1 MKRYLLSTFTIA
13 AAALLVTSCND
24 EMDNGLKTG
33 DDGTVTFT
41 AQLPSEMGTR
51 AFADGLTAKHLQYA
65 VYEAGQSTPLKVF
78 GDETT
83 VVGEAEMVDLKKSVT
98 LKLTSGKSYDVIFWA
113 DATTD
118 SPYTFNPASQE
129 VSVDYSKVNNNSDN
143 CDAFF
148 KKETITVSGNQS
160 VDVKLTRPF
169 AQVNIGTDDFDAA
182 KASGLEVTQ
191 TEVVAKAFATLNLAT
206 GEVSDEAD
214 RTFTMKA
221 IPTASDGEFPVA
233 GGYKY
238 LSMDYLLVG
247 ADKATVDVAFNYG
260 GPQSRTFTNVPV
272 QRNYRTN
279 IYGSLLTNTT
289 DFNVVIEPA
298 FSGEFAHEVVSVSTF
313 AALKAAATAGGD
325 VKLESAIDFT
335 QVVTVDNNKTLTVD
349 LNKQNVANAADL
361 WDNPS
366 VPNSWSLFSVRGTD
380 SKLTLSGD
388 GDVIAK
394 ANDCYA
400 IDVQGGGHLVIEG
413 GHYNGNI
420 HAVYVLE
427 GVAEIKGGT
436 FEVQQKYPDAEKA
449 DEFVLNCLDENRK
462 NGTAKIIVTG
472 GTFIG
477 FNPGDCKAEGNGTN
491 FVAPGYASIPNGTAA
506 DGRTIWKVVP
516 TVEATTEAELEGSFK
531 RGSVTAISS
540 NISTA
545 TITTCHSKSNLVF
558 KNGSVLKLEPTET
571 GSLYTLSVRKN
582 SNLTIS
588 GNGSIIAPV
597 LINPNPTTSQAAAI
611 EVGVQANSGTV
622 NIYDNVTLEG
632 NSGAAGSYAL
642 RLVNGTANIY
652 GGHFKT
658 AGGLNG
664 DSECIYLQSIKP
676 YREAYRQCNLN
687 IYGGVFETTGDAK
700 YLINCKDE
708 PYKDG
713 KCAIKIMGGIFVG
726 FNPADNTAE
735 GAHTNFVASGY
746 KSVETTYNGK
756 QAWKVVKE

>member
-13 AAALLVTSCND
+13 ATALLVTSCND

-33 DDGTVTFT
+33 NEGTVTFT

-83 VVGEAEMVDLKKSVT
+83 VVGEAEMVNLKKSVT

-206 GEVSDEAD
+206 GEVADEAD

-298 FSGEFAHEVVSVSTF
+298 FIGTLGIATDEELADAASHHNRHVQLADNVQLALPTNIAEGVVITGGTNSVLKVKNGYQIPNDNVTF
-313 AALKAAATAGGD
+313 KDVTLARDDSAGASDGCYLKINSD
-325 VKLESAIDFT
+325 NVVLDNVKLGIINF
-335 QVVTVDNNKTLTVD
+335 NNEHSFVGGGIYLNGGKTLTVRNTNFTIQAAYGVFAMD
-349 LNKQNVANAADL
+349 PGTTIILENCNFGPKFQYCTNQPGNGKLIARNTTFRGWMSGWSDGYFENCTFDYGNLWYPYARCYGSSVFKDCEFSRYTTATDNRWLPTAPNRKDANGNDIYDYDYAVSCMKQHSIIEFINCRYSDGSAFNKNVFL
-361 WDNPS
+361 K
-366 VPNSWSLFSVRGTD
+366 GTTD
-380 SKLTLSGD
+380 SSGD
-388 GDVIAK
+388 PDKVI
-394 ANDCYA
+394 
-400 IDVQGGGHLVIEG
+400 I
-413 GHYNGNI
+413 
-420 HAVYVLE
+420 
-427 GVAEIKGGT
+427 
-436 FEVQQKYPDAEKA
+436 
-449 DEFVLNCLDENRK
+449 
-462 NGTAKIIVTG
+462 NGTT
-472 GTFIG
+472 
-477 FNPGDCKAEGNGTN
+477 
-491 FVAPGYASIPNGTAA
+491 
-506 DGRTIWKVVP
+506 
-516 TVEATTEAELEGSFK
+516 
-531 RGSVTAISS
+531 
-540 NISTA
+540 
-545 TITTCHSKSNLVF
+545 
-558 KNGSVLKLEPTET
+558 
-571 GSLYTLSVRKN
+571 YTD
-582 SNLTIS
+582 
-588 GNGSIIAPV
+588 
-597 LINPNPTTSQAAAI
+597 IN
-611 EVGVQANSGTV
+611 E
-622 NIYDNVTLEG
+622 
-632 NSGAAGSYAL
+632 
-642 RLVNGTANIY
+642 
-652 GGHFKT
+652 F
-658 AGGLNG
+658 
-664 DSECIYLQSIKP
+664 
-676 YREAYRQCNLN
+676 
-687 IYGGVFETTGDAK
+687 
-700 YLINCKDE
+700 
-708 PYKDG
+708 
-713 KCAIKIMGGIFVG
+713 
-726 FNPADNTAE
+726 
-735 GAHTNFVASGY
+735 
-746 KSVETTYNGK
+746 TY
-756 QAWKVVKE
+756 W

>member
-33 DDGTVTFT
+33 DEGTVTFT
-41 AQLPSEMGTR
+41 AQLPSKMGTR

-65 VYEAGQSTPLKVF
+65 VYEAGQSTPLPVF

-83 VVGEAEMVDLKKSVT
+83 VVGEAEMVNLKKSVT

-206 GEVSDEAD
+206 GKVADEAD

-260 GPQSRTFTNVPV
+260 GPQNRTFTNVPV

-298 FSGEFAHEVVSVSTF
+298 FATTNYNLGALYTASQIGGAVTLSDNVDFDRTIAVQPGKTMSVNLNGKT
-313 AALKAAATAGGD
+313 
-325 VKLESAIDFT
+325 VKNT
-335 QVVTVDNNKTLTVD
+335 T
-349 LNKQNVANAADL
+349 DL
-361 WDNPS
+361 WENPS

-420 HAVYVLE
+420 HAVYVTE

-449 DEFVLNCLDENRK
+449 DEFVLNCLDENYK

-491 FVAPGYASIPNGTAA
+491 FVAPGYASIANGTAA

-516 TVEATTEAELEGSFK
+516 AVEATTEAELEGSFK

-540 NISTA
+540 NINTA

-597 LINPNPTTSQAAAI
+597 LISPNPTTSQAAAI
-611 EVGVQANSGTV
+611 EVGVQAYSGIV

-664 DSECIYLQSIKP
+664 DSECIYLESIKP
-676 YREAYRQCNLN
+676 YRGTYRQCNLN

-735 GAHTNFVASGY
+735 GAHTNFVAPGY

>member
-83 VVGEAEMVDLKKSVT
+83 VMGEAEMNNLKQTVS
-98 LKLTSGKSYDVIFWA
+98 LKLTTGKTYDVIFWA

-206 GEVSDEAD
+206 GKVADEAD

-260 GPQSRTFTNVPV
+260 GPQNRTFTNVPV

-298 FSGEFAHEVVSVSTF
+298 FSGEFAHEVVSISTF

-335 QVVTVDNNKTLTVD
+335 QAVTVDNNKTLTVD
-349 LNKQNVANAADL
+349 LNKQDVANATDL
-361 WDNPS
+361 WDKTPDQ
-366 VPNSWSLFSVRGTD
+366 WSLFSVRRGST
-380 SKLTLSGD
+380 LTLKGD
-388 GDVIAK
+388 GEVIAK

-400 IDVQGGGHLVIEG
+400 VDVQDGGHLVIEG

-420 HAVYVLE
+420 HAVYVQK
-427 GVAEIKGGT
+427 GTAEIKGGT
-436 FEVQQKYPDAEKA
+436 FEVQQKYSAEDPDEY
-449 DEFVLNCLDENRK
+449 VLNCYDANYI
-462 NGTAKIIVTG
+462 NGTAKIIVSG

-477 FNPGDCKAEGNGTN
+477 FNPGNCKAEDKNGTN
-491 FVAPGYASIPNGTAA
+491 FLAPGYASVADGTTA
-506 DGRTIWKVVP
+506 DGRVIYKVIQAP
-516 TVEATTEAELEGSFK
+516 TTRSEIINLLSKDGGSICIGSDYEGGAYLSKDGETASF
-531 RGSVTAISS
+531 AISNNAVVTPLQKKS
-540 NISTA
+540 QRSTFNIDGTNLNLFGNGKILGPCNVTDSDEGAIWVQGGSTL
-545 TITTCHSKSNLVF
+545 N
-558 KNGSVLKLEPTET
+558 
-571 GSLYTLSVRKN
+571 
-582 SNLTIS
+582 IS
-588 GNGSIIAPV
+588 GNLSI
-597 LINPNPTTSQAAAI
+597 
-611 EVGVQANSGTV
+611 EGGTGGHLNACV
-622 NIYDNVTLEG
+622 IIF
-632 NSGAAGSYAL
+632 
-642 RLVNGTANIY
+642 NGTTNIQNGY
-652 GGHFKT
+652 FHSSIDK
-658 AGGLNG
+658 NG
-664 DSECIYLQSIKP
+664 DSNPCIILAPIKSP
-676 YREAYRQCNLN
+676 TVTGYSKLN
-687 IYGGVFETTGDAK
+687 IYGGVFEADGDAK
-700 YLINCKDE
+700 FVINCQDEDKDRCTV
-708 PYKDG
+708 KV
-713 KCAIKIMGGIFVG
+713 MGGIFVG
-726 FNPADNTAE
+726 FNPADNTAD
-735 GAHTNFVASGY
+735 GAHTNYVAPGY

>member
-33 DDGTVTFT
+33 DEGTVTFT

-83 VVGEAEMVDLKKSVT
+83 VVGEAEMVNLKKSVT

-118 SPYTFNPASQE
+118 SPYTFNPASRE

-206 GEVSDEAD
+206 GEVADEAD
-214 RTFTMKA
+214 RTFTMRA

-260 GPQSRTFTNVPV
+260 GPQNRTFTNVPV

-335 QVVTVDNNKTLTVD
+335 QAVTVDNNKTLTVD
-349 LNKQNVANAADL
+349 LNKQNVANATDL
-361 WDNPS
+361 WDKTPDQ
-366 VPNSWSLFSVRGTD
+366 WSLFSVRRGST
-380 SKLTLSGD
+380 LTLKGD
-388 GDVIAK
+388 GEVIAK

-400 IDVQGGGHLVIEG
+400 VDVQDGGHLVIEG

-420 HAVYVLE
+420 HAVYVEE

-449 DEFVLNCLDENRK
+449 DEFVLNCYDANRR

-491 FVAPGYASIPNGTAA
+491 FVAPGYASVCESKTA
-506 DGRTIWKVVP
+506 DGREIWKVIPV
-516 TVEATTEAELEGSFK
+516 TRNNIIAALEKQGAK
-531 RGSVTAISS
+531 VCISNDYQGGAYLS
-540 NISTA
+540 KDDITSTLMLNKA
-545 TITTCHSKSNLVF
+545 TITPIPNKMSTINIEGTNLNVTGTGKFIGPSNSYTTTGAFWVQHSNTLNINGNISVESGTNSDFNACVIVF
-558 KNGSVLKLEPTET
+558 N
-571 GSLYTLSVRKN
+571 
-582 SNLTIS
+582 
-588 GNGSIIAPV
+588 
-597 LINPNPTTSQAAAI
+597 
-611 EVGVQANSGTV
+611 GTV
-622 NIYDNVTLEG
+622 NISNGYFHSSVSKD
-632 NSGAAGSYAL
+632 GS
-642 RLVNGTANIY
+642 
-652 GGHFKT
+652 
-658 AGGLNG
+658 
-664 DSECIYLQSIKP
+664 SSPCIYLFGNTGV
-676 YREAYRQCNLN
+676 AYAN
-687 IYGGVFETTGDAK
+687 ITGGVFEADGDAMFI
-700 YLINCKDE
+700 INCDDTNKSRCHV
-708 PYKDG
+708 KV
-713 KCAIKIMGGIFVG
+713 MGGTFVG
-726 FNPADNTAE
+726 FNPADNTAD
-735 GAHTNFVASGY
+735 GAHTNYVAPGY

>member
-98 LKLTSGKSYDVIFWA
+98 LQLTSGKSYDVIFWA

-118 SPYTFNPASQE
+118 SPYTFDPATQK

-206 GEVSDEAD
+206 GKVSDEAD

-247 ADKATVDVAFNYG
+247 ADKATVDVVFNYG

-298 FSGEFAHEVVSVSTF
+298 FATTNYNLGALYTASQIGGAVTLSDNVDFDRTIAVQPGKTMSVNLNGKT
-313 AALKAAATAGGD
+313 
-325 VKLESAIDFT
+325 VKNT
-335 QVVTVDNNKTLTVD
+335 T
-349 LNKQNVANAADL
+349 DL
-361 WDNPS
+361 WENPS

-420 HAVYVLE
+420 HAVYVTE

-491 FVAPGYASIPNGTAA
+491 FVAPGYASIANGTAA
-506 DGRTIWKVVP
+506 DGRTIWKVVSA
-516 TVEATTEAELEGSFK
+516 VETTTETELEGSFK
-531 RGSVTAISS
+531 SGSVTAISS

-571 GSLYTLSVRKN
+571 GSLYTLSVRQN

-597 LINPNPTTSQAAAI
+597 LINPNPTKSQAAAI
-611 EVGVQANSGTV
+611 EVGVQAYSGTV

-676 YREAYRQCNLN
+676 WRGTYRQCNLN

-700 YLINCKDE
+700 YLINCQDE

-746 KSVETTYNGK
+746 RSVETTYNGK

>member
-33 DDGTVTFT
+33 NEGTVTFT

-65 VYEAGQSTPLKVF
+65 VYEAGQSTPLPVF

-83 VVGEAEMVDLKKSVT
+83 VVGEAEMNNLKQTVS
-98 LKLTSGKSYDVIFWA
+98 LKLTTGKTYDVIFWA

-298 FSGEFAHEVVSVSTF
+298 FATTNYNLGALYTASQIGGSVTLSDNVDFDRTI
-313 AALKAAATAGGD
+313 AVQPGKTMSVNLNGKT
-325 VKLESAIDFT
+325 VKNT
-335 QVVTVDNNKTLTVD
+335 T
-349 LNKQNVANAADL
+349 DL
-361 WDNPS
+361 WENPS

-420 HAVYVLE
+420 HAVYVTE

-449 DEFVLNCLDENRK
+449 DEFVLNCLDENYK

-477 FNPGDCKAEGNGTN
+477 FNPGDCKAEDNGTN
-491 FVAPGYASIPNGTAA
+491 FVAPGYASIADGTAA

-516 TVEATTEAELEGSFK
+516 AVEATTEAELEGSFK

-735 GAHTNFVASGY
+735 GAHTNFVAPGY

>member
-33 DDGTVTFT
+33 DEGTVTFT

-83 VVGEAEMVDLKKSVT
+83 VVGEAEMDNLKQTVS
-98 LKLTSGKSYDVIFWA
+98 LKLTTGKTYDVIFWA

-206 GEVSDEAD
+206 GKVSDEAD

-298 FSGEFAHEVVSVSTF
+298 FATTNYNLGALYTASQIGGAVTLSDNVDFDRTIAVQPGKTMSVNLNGKT
-313 AALKAAATAGGD
+313 
-325 VKLESAIDFT
+325 VKNT
-335 QVVTVDNNKTLTVD
+335 T
-349 LNKQNVANAADL
+349 DL
-361 WDNPS
+361 WENPS

-420 HAVYVLE
+420 HAVYVTE

-436 FEVQQKYPDAEKA
+436 FEVQQKYPNADKA
-449 DEFVLNCLDENRK
+449 DEFVLNCLDENYK

-491 FVAPGYASIPNGTAA
+491 FVAPGYASVCESKTA

-516 TVEATTEAELEGSFK
+516 AVEATTEAELEGSFK

-540 NISTA
+540 NINTA

-611 EVGVQANSGTV
+611 EVGVQAYSGTV

-676 YREAYRQCNLN
+676 WRGTYRQCNLN

-735 GAHTNFVASGY
+735 GAHTNFVAPGY
-746 KSVETTYNGK
+746 KSVKTTYNGK

>member
-33 DDGTVTFT
+33 DEGTVTFT

-65 VYEAGQSTPLKVF
+65 VYEAGQSTPLPVF

-83 VVGEAEMVDLKKSVT
+83 VVGEAEMVNLKKSVT

-206 GEVSDEAD
+206 GKVADEAD

-260 GPQSRTFTNVPV
+260 GPQNRTFTNVPV

-298 FSGEFAHEVVSVSTF
+298 FATTNYNLGALYTASQIGGAVTLSDNVDFDRTIAVQPGKTMSVNLNGKT
-313 AALKAAATAGGD
+313 
-325 VKLESAIDFT
+325 VKNT
-335 QVVTVDNNKTLTVD
+335 T
-349 LNKQNVANAADL
+349 DL
-361 WDNPS
+361 WENPS

-420 HAVYVLE
+420 HAVYVTE

-449 DEFVLNCLDENRK
+449 DEFVLNCLDENYK

-491 FVAPGYASIPNGTAA
+491 FVAPGYASIANGTAA

-516 TVEATTEAELEGSFK
+516 AVEATTEAELEGSFK

-597 LINPNPTTSQAAAI
+597 LISPNPTTSQAAAI
-611 EVGVQANSGTV
+611 EVGVQAYSGIV

-664 DSECIYLQSIKP
+664 DSECIYLESIKP
-676 YREAYRQCNLN
+676 YRGTYRQCNLN

-708 PYKDG
+708 PYKY
-713 KCAIKIMGGIFVG
+713 
-726 FNPADNTAE
+726 NPQNEAFRLSR
-735 GAHTNFVASGY
+735 TNRIIS
-746 KSVETTYNGK
+746 
-756 QAWKVVKE
+756 

>member
-33 DDGTVTFT
+33 DEGTVTFT

-83 VVGEAEMVDLKKSVT
+83 VVGEAEMNNLKQTVS
-98 LKLTSGKSYDVIFWA
+98 LKLTTGKTYDVILWA
-113 DATTD
+113 ADNSAKK
-118 SPYTFNPASQE
+118 PYTFDPLTQTVKIKYTN
-129 VSVDYSKVNNNSDN
+129 VYSNNDI

-148 KKETITVSGNQS
+148 KKETITVSGNQN

-182 KASGLEVTQ
+182 TIAGLNLTQ
-191 TEVVAKAFATLNLAT
+191 TQVKATAGDILNLAT
-206 GEVSDEAD
+206 GKMEGTEAT
-214 RTFTMKA
+214 RTFKMKA
-221 IPTASDGEFPVA
+221 IPTADDGAFPVA
-233 GGYKY
+233 GYKY
-238 LSMDYLLVG
+238 LLMAYIPISDT
-247 ADKATVDVAFNYG
+247 KETVDMTFGYNG
-260 GPQSRTFTNVPV
+260 KSTFRSFTNVPL

-279 IYGSLLTNTT
+279 IYGSLLTNSV

-298 FSGEFAHEVVSVSTF
+298 FSGEFAHEVVSASTF
-313 AALKAAATAGGD
+313 AALKAAVANGQ
-325 VKLESAIDFT
+325 S
-335 QVVTVDNNKTLTVD
+335 VDAEKTLVLSGGQSETLNLGD
-349 LNKQNVANAADL
+349 LSISNKNDI
-361 WDNPS
+361 WSDS
-366 VPNSWSLFSVRGTD
+366 DWSLLSVREN
-380 SKLTLSGD
+380 SSLTITSGAY
-388 GDVIAK
+388 IAK

-400 IDVQGGGHLVIEG
+400 VDVQDGGHLVIED
-413 GHYNGNI
+413 GHFNGNI

-449 DEFVLNCLDENRK
+449 DEFVLNCYDANRE

-516 TVEATTEAELEGSFK
+516 AVEATTGAELEGSFK
-531 RGSVTAISS
+531 RGSVTTIGT
-540 NISTA
+540 NISA
-545 TITTCHSKSNLVF
+545 TETIVCKTKSNLVL
-558 KNGSVLKLEPTET
+558 KNGSVLKVEPTRIAQN
-571 GSLYTLSVRKN
+571 YTLGAHGG
-582 SNLTIS
+582 SNLSIS
-588 GNGSIIAPV
+588 DNGSIIAPV
-597 LINPNPTTSQAAAI
+597 LPDPTTYLASAI
-611 EVGVQANSGTV
+611 EVGSASKSGTV
-622 NIYDNVTLEG
+622 NIYGNVTFEG

-642 RLVNGTANIY
+642 RLINGTANIY

-658 AGGLNG
+658 AGGSSGNA
-664 DSECIYLQSIKP
+664 ECIYLQSSQP
-676 YREAYRQCNLN
+676 YRGAAYNQCNLN
-687 IYGGVFETTGDAK
+687 IYGGVFETTVDAK
-700 YLINCKDE
+700 YLINCLDK

-735 GAHTNFVASGY
+735 GAHTNFVAPGY

>member
-1 MKRYLLSTFTIA
+1 
-13 AAALLVTSCND
+13 
-24 EMDNGLKTG
+24 
-33 DDGTVTFT
+33 
-41 AQLPSEMGTR
+41 MGTR

-83 VVGEAEMVDLKKSVT
+83 VVGEAEMNNLKQTVS
-98 LKLTSGKSYDVIFWA
+98 LKLTTGKTYDVIFWA
-113 DATTD
+113 ADNSAKK
-118 SPYTFNPASQE
+118 PYTFDPLTQTVKIKYTN
-129 VSVDYSKVNNNSDN
+129 VYSNNDI

-148 KKETITVSGNQS
+148 KKETITVSGNQN

-182 KASGLEVTQ
+182 TIAGLNLTQ
-191 TEVVAKAFATLNLAT
+191 TQVKATAGDILNLAT
-206 GEVSDEAD
+206 GKMEGTEATH
-214 RTFTMKA
+214 TFKMKA
-221 IPTASDGEFPVA
+221 IPTADDGAFPVA
-233 GGYKY
+233 GYKY
-238 LSMDYLLVG
+238 LLMAYIPISDT
-247 ADKATVDVAFNYG
+247 KETVDMTFGYNG
-260 GPQSRTFTNVPV
+260 KSSFRSFTNVPL

-279 IYGSLLTNTT
+279 IYGSLLTNSV

-298 FSGEFAHEVVSVSTF
+298 FSGEFAHEVVSASTF
-313 AALKAAATAGGD
+313 AALKAAVANGQ
-325 VKLESAIDFT
+325 S
-335 QVVTVDNNKTLTVD
+335 VDAEKTLVLSGGQSETLNLGD
-349 LNKQNVANAADL
+349 LSISNKNNIWSDS
-361 WDNPS
+361 DS
-366 VPNSWSLFSVRGTD
+366 DWSLLSVREN
-380 SKLTLSGD
+380 SSLTITSGAY
-388 GDVIAK
+388 IAK
-394 ANDCYA
+394 ANDCFA
-400 IDVQGGGHLVIEG
+400 VDVQNGGHLVIED
-413 GHYNGNI
+413 GHFNGNV
-420 HAVYVLE
+420 HAVYVYE

-436 FEVQQKYPDAEKA
+436 FEVQQKYSDADKA
-449 DEFVLNCLDENRK
+449 DEFVLNCYDANRK

-516 TVEATTEAELEGSFK
+516 AVEATTGAELEGSFK

-597 LINPNPTTSQAAAI
+597 LISPNPTTSQAAAI
-611 EVGVQANSGTV
+611 EVGVQAYSGIV

-632 NSGAAGSYAL
+632 NSGAVGSYAL

-664 DSECIYLQSIKP
+664 DSECIYLESIKP
-676 YREAYRQCNLN
+676 WGGTYRQCNLN
-687 IYGGVFETTGDAK
+687 IFGGVFETTGDAK

-735 GAHTNFVASGY
+735 GAHTNFVAPGY

>member
-33 DDGTVTFT
+33 DEGTVTFT

-83 VVGEAEMVDLKKSVT
+83 VVGEAEMVNLKKSVT

-169 AQVNIGTDDFDAA
+169 AQVNRGTDDFDAA

-206 GEVSDEAD
+206 GKVADEAD

-298 FSGEFAHEVVSVSTF
+298 FATTNYNLGALYTASQIGGAVTLSDNVDFDRTIAVQPGKTMSVNLNGKT
-313 AALKAAATAGGD
+313 
-325 VKLESAIDFT
+325 VKNT
-335 QVVTVDNNKTLTVD
+335 T
-349 LNKQNVANAADL
+349 DL
-361 WDNPS
+361 WENPS

-420 HAVYVLE
+420 HAVYVTE

-449 DEFVLNCLDENRK
+449 DEFVLNCLDENYK

-491 FVAPGYASIPNGTAA
+491 FVAPGYASIANGTAA

-516 TVEATTEAELEGSFK
+516 AVEATTEAKLEGSFK

-540 NISTA
+540 NINTA

-571 GSLYTLSVRKN
+571 GDLYTLSVRKN

-597 LINPNPTTSQAAAI
+597 LISPNPTTSQAAAI
-611 EVGVQANSGTV
+611 EVGVQAYSGTV
-622 NIYDNVTLEG
+622 NIYDNVTIEG

-642 RLVNGTANIY
+642 KLVNGTANIY

-658 AGGLNG
+658 AGGSNG

-676 YREAYRQCNLN
+676 WGGTYRQCNLN

-735 GAHTNFVASGY
+735 GAHTNFVAPGY

>member
-33 DDGTVTFT
+33 DEGTVTFT

-83 VVGEAEMVDLKKSVT
+83 VVGEAEMVNLKKSVT

-206 GEVSDEAD
+206 GKVSDEAD

-260 GPQSRTFTNVPV
+260 GPQNRTFTNVPV

-298 FSGEFAHEVVSVSTF
+298 FATTNYNLGALYTASQIGGAVTLSDNVDFDRTIAVQPGKTMSVNLNGKT
-313 AALKAAATAGGD
+313 
-325 VKLESAIDFT
+325 VKNT
-335 QVVTVDNNKTLTVD
+335 T
-349 LNKQNVANAADL
+349 DL
-361 WDNPS
+361 WENPS

-388 GDVIAK
+388 GEVIAK

-400 IDVQGGGHLVIEG
+400 VDVQDGGHLVIED
-413 GHYNGNI
+413 GHFNGNI
-420 HAVYVLE
+420 HAVYVEE
-427 GVAEIKGGT
+427 GTAEIKGGT
-436 FEVQQKYPDAEKA
+436 FEVQQKYPDADKA
-449 DEFVLNCLDENRK
+449 DEFVLNCLDENYK

-516 TVEATTEAELEGSFK
+516 AVEATTAEGLKTALTTRGKIVALGQDLEYA
-531 RGSVTAISS
+531 SVISPAR
-540 NISTA
+540 STSLVMKNGA
-545 TITTCHSKSNLVF
+545 VF
-558 KNGSVLKLEPTET
+558 KSTNDDSNNINTLLSISET
-571 GSLYTLSVRKN
+571 GVK
-582 SNLTIS
+582 IS
-588 GNGSIIAPV
+588 GNGTLEAAP
-597 LINPNPTTSQAAAI
+597 NRPNHTSAVI
-611 EVGVQANSGTV
+611 EVRNGGSVDIYGNLTFDAKGGSKAN
-622 NIYDNVTLEG
+622 NAI
-632 NSGAAGSYAL
+632 
-642 RLVNGTANIY
+642 RIFKGTANIHSGY
-652 GGHFKT
+652 FHTVGGSPKE
-658 AGGLNG
+658 NS
-664 DSECIYLQSIKP
+664 SECILIGY
-676 YREAYRQCNLN
+676 YNTDCYLN
-687 IYGGVFETTGDAK
+687 ITGGIFESDGDAT
-700 YLINCKDE
+700 YLINCMDDYEKRCHV
-708 PYKDG
+708 KV
-713 KCAIKIMGGIFVG
+713 MGGTFVG
-726 FNPADNTAE
+726 FNPADNTAD
-735 GAHTNFVASGY
+735 GAHTNYVASGY

>member
-33 DDGTVTFT
+33 DEGTVTFT

-83 VVGEAEMVDLKKSVT
+83 VVGEAEMVNLKKSVT

-206 GEVSDEAD
+206 GKVSDEAD

-298 FSGEFAHEVVSVSTF
+298 FSGEFAHEVVSISTF

-361 WDNPS
+361 WDKA
-366 VPNSWSLFSVRGTD
+366 PNQWSLFSVRRGST
-380 SKLTLSGD
+380 LTLKGD
-388 GDVIAK
+388 GEVIAK

-400 IDVQGGGHLVIEG
+400 VDVQDGGHLVIED

-420 HAVYVLE
+420 HAVYVEE
-427 GVAEIKGGT
+427 GTAEIKGGT
-436 FEVQQKYPDAEKA
+436 FEVQQKFPDADKA

-516 TVEATTEAELEGSFK
+516 AVEATTAEGLETALTTRGKIVALGQDLEYASSISPAKNTSLVMKNGAVFKSTNDDSNNINTLLSISATGVKIFGNGTLEAAPNRPNHPSAVIEVRNG
-531 RGSVTAISS
+531 GSVD
-540 NISTA
+540 
-545 TITTCHSKSNLVF
+545 
-558 KNGSVLKLEPTET
+558 
-571 GSLYTLSVRKN
+571 
-582 SNLTIS
+582 IS
-588 GNGSIIAPV
+588 GNLTFDAKGGSKA
-597 LINPNPTTSQAAAI
+597 NNAI
-611 EVGVQANSGTV
+611 KIT
-622 NIYDNVTLEG
+622 
-632 NSGAAGSYAL
+632 
-642 RLVNGTANIY
+642 NGTANIHSGY
-652 GGHFKT
+652 FHT
-658 AGGLNG
+658 AGGTPKEST
-664 DSECIYLQSIKP
+664 SECIYVAAEYLASAKAI
-676 YREAYRQCNLN
+676 LN
-687 IYGGVFETTGDAK
+687 IYGGVFECDGDAT

-708 PYKDG
+708 YRS
-713 KCAIKIMGGIFVG
+713 KCTIKIMGGIFVG

-735 GAHTNFVASGY
+735 GAHTNFVAPGY

>member
-33 DDGTVTFT
+33 DEGTVTFT

-83 VVGEAEMVDLKKSVT
+83 VVGEAEMVNLKKSVT

-148 KKETITVSGNQS
+148 KKEAITVSGNQS

-206 GEVSDEAD
+206 GKVADEAD

-298 FSGEFAHEVVSVSTF
+298 FATTNYNLGALYTASQIGGAVTLSDNVDFDRTIAVQPGKTMSVNLNGKT
-313 AALKAAATAGGD
+313 
-325 VKLESAIDFT
+325 VKNT
-335 QVVTVDNNKTLTVD
+335 T
-349 LNKQNVANAADL
+349 DL
-361 WDNPS
+361 WENPS

-394 ANDCYA
+394 VNDCYA
-400 IDVQGGGHLVIEG
+400 VDVQGGGHLVIDG

-420 HAVYVLE
+420 HAVYVTE

-449 DEFVLNCLDENRK
+449 DEFVLNCLDENYK

-491 FVAPGYASIPNGTAA
+491 FVAPGYASIANGTTA
-506 DGRTIWKVVP
+506 DGRTIWKVVSA
-516 TVEATTEAELEGSFK
+516 VEATTETELEGSFK
-531 RGSVTAISS
+531 SGSVTAISS

-597 LINPNPTTSQAAAI
+597 LINPNPTKSQAAAI
-611 EVGVQANSGTV
+611 EVGVQAYSGIV

-664 DSECIYLQSIKP
+664 DSECIYLESIKP
-676 YREAYRQCNLN
+676 YRGTYRQCNLN

-735 GAHTNFVASGY
+735 GAHTNFVAPGY

>member
-33 DDGTVTFT
+33 DEGTVTFT

-83 VVGEAEMVDLKKSVT
+83 VVGEAEMVNLKKSVT

-298 FSGEFAHEVVSVSTF
+298 FATTNYNLGALYTASQIGGAVTLSDNVDFDRTIAVQPGKTMSVNLNGKT
-313 AALKAAATAGGD
+313 
-325 VKLESAIDFT
+325 VKNT
-335 QVVTVDNNKTLTVD
+335 T
-349 LNKQNVANAADL
+349 DL
-361 WDNPS
+361 WENPS

-420 HAVYVLE
+420 HAVYVTE

-449 DEFVLNCLDENRK
+449 DEFVLNCLDENYK

-516 TVEATTEAELEGSFK
+516 AVEATTEAELEGSFK

-588 GNGSIIAPV
+588 GNGSIIAPCPYQSQ
-597 LINPNPTTSQAAAI
+597 PNNI
-611 EVGVQANSGTV
+611 SGCS
-622 NIYDNVTLEG
+622 YR
-632 NSGAAGSYAL
+632 SRGSSKFWNRKHL
-642 RLVNGTANIY
+642 RQCHARGQLRSSWQLC
-652 GGHFKT
+652 FKT
-658 AGGLNG
+658 
-664 DSECIYLQSIKP
+664 C
-676 YREAYRQCNLN
+676 
-687 IYGGVFETTGDAK
+687 
-700 YLINCKDE
+700 
-708 PYKDG
+708 
-713 KCAIKIMGGIFVG
+713 
-726 FNPADNTAE
+726 
-735 GAHTNFVASGY
+735 
-746 KSVETTYNGK
+746 
-756 QAWKVVKE
+756 

>member
-33 DDGTVTFT
+33 DEGTVTFT

-83 VVGEAEMVDLKKSVT
+83 VVGEAEMVNLKKSVT

-191 TEVVAKAFATLNLAT
+191 TGVVAKAFATLNLAT
-206 GEVSDEAD
+206 GKVSDEAD

-298 FSGEFAHEVVSVSTF
+298 FSGEFAHEVVSTDEQL
-313 AALKAAATAGGD
+313 AAAATIPNQRIQLTDGVKVTLPTTIADGVEFIGGNNTMIKVPNGYILKANNTTFKD
-325 VKLESAIDFT
+325 VTLARDDSNGKTEEKGILVINADDVVLDNVKFT
-335 QVVTVDNNKTLTVD
+335 IVNQKVGAYGCVYVNRGKTVTVKNTKFSIQISYTVYAYDNETTIILENCNFGPKFQYCTNQPGNGKLIARNTTFRGWMSGWSD
-349 LNKQNVANAADL
+349 GYFENCTFDYGDL
-361 WDNPS
+361 WYPYARCYGSSVFKDCEFGRYTTATDNRWLPTA
-366 VPNSWSLFSVRGTD
+366 PDRKDANGNSIYDYDYAVSCMKQHSIIEFINCRYSDGSAFNKNVFLKGTTD
-380 SKLTLSGD
+380 SSGD
-388 GDVIAK
+388 PDKVI
-394 ANDCYA
+394 
-400 IDVQGGGHLVIEG
+400 I
-413 GHYNGNI
+413 
-420 HAVYVLE
+420 
-427 GVAEIKGGT
+427 
-436 FEVQQKYPDAEKA
+436 
-449 DEFVLNCLDENRK
+449 
-462 NGTAKIIVTG
+462 NGTT
-472 GTFIG
+472 
-477 FNPGDCKAEGNGTN
+477 
-491 FVAPGYASIPNGTAA
+491 
-506 DGRTIWKVVP
+506 
-516 TVEATTEAELEGSFK
+516 
-531 RGSVTAISS
+531 
-540 NISTA
+540 
-545 TITTCHSKSNLVF
+545 
-558 KNGSVLKLEPTET
+558 
-571 GSLYTLSVRKN
+571 YTD
-582 SNLTIS
+582 
-588 GNGSIIAPV
+588 
-597 LINPNPTTSQAAAI
+597 IN
-611 EVGVQANSGTV
+611 E
-622 NIYDNVTLEG
+622 
-632 NSGAAGSYAL
+632 
-642 RLVNGTANIY
+642 
-652 GGHFKT
+652 F
-658 AGGLNG
+658 
-664 DSECIYLQSIKP
+664 
-676 YREAYRQCNLN
+676 
-687 IYGGVFETTGDAK
+687 
-700 YLINCKDE
+700 
-708 PYKDG
+708 
-713 KCAIKIMGGIFVG
+713 
-726 FNPADNTAE
+726 
-735 GAHTNFVASGY
+735 
-746 KSVETTYNGK
+746 TY
-756 QAWKVVKE
+756 W

>member
-33 DDGTVTFT
+33 DEGTVTFT

-98 LKLTSGKSYDVIFWA
+98 LQLTSGKSYDVIFWA

-118 SPYTFNPASQE
+118 SPYTFDPATQK

-206 GEVSDEAD
+206 GEVADED
-214 RTFTMKA
+214 ERTFTMKA

-260 GPQSRTFTNVPV
+260 GPQNRTFTNVPV

-298 FSGEFAHEVVSVSTF
+298 FIGTLGIATDEELADAASHHNRHVQLADNVQLALPTNIAEGVVITGGTNSVLKVKNGYQIPNDNVTF
-313 AALKAAATAGGD
+313 KDVTLARDDSAGASDGCYLKINSD
-325 VKLESAIDFT
+325 NVVLDNVKLGIINF
-335 QVVTVDNNKTLTVD
+335 NNEHSFVGGGIYLNGGKTLTVR
-349 LNKQNVANAADL
+349 NTNFTIQAAYGVFAMDPGTTIILENCNFGPKFQYCTNQPGNGKLIARNTTFRGWMSGWSDGYFENCTFKHGDL
-361 WDNPS
+361 WYPYARCYGSS
-366 VPNSWSLFSVRGTD
+366 VF
-380 SKLTLSGD
+380 K
-388 GDVIAK
+388 
-394 ANDCYA
+394 DC
-400 IDVQGGGHLVIEG
+400 E
-413 GHYNGNI
+413 
-420 HAVYVLE
+420 
-427 GVAEIKGGT
+427 
-436 FEVQQKYPDAEKA
+436 FER
-449 DEFVLNCLDENRK
+449 L
-462 NGTAKIIVTG
+462 
-472 GTFIG
+472 
-477 FNPGDCKAEGNGTN
+477 
-491 FVAPGYASIPNGTAA
+491 
-506 DGRTIWKVVP
+506 
-516 TVEATTEAELEGSFK
+516 
-531 RGSVTAISS
+531 
-540 NISTA
+540 STA
-545 TITTCHSKSNLVF
+545 TDNRWLPTAPNRKDT
-558 KNGSVLKLEPTET
+558 NGNDIYDYDYAVSCMKQH
-571 GSLYTLSVRKN
+571 
-582 SNLTIS
+582 
-588 GNGSIIAPV
+588 SIIEF
-597 LINPNPTTSQAAAI
+597 INCRYSDGSAFNKNVFLKGTTDS
-611 EVGVQANSGTV
+611 SGDPDKV
-622 NIYDNVTLEG
+622 II
-632 NSGAAGSYAL
+632 
-642 RLVNGTANIY
+642 NGTTY
-652 GGHFKT
+652 T
-658 AGGLNG
+658 
-664 DSECIYLQSIKP
+664 D
-676 YREAYRQCNLN
+676 
-687 IYGGVFETTGDAK
+687 
-700 YLINCKDE
+700 INE
-708 PYKDG
+708 
-713 KCAIKIMGGIFVG
+713 F
-726 FNPADNTAE
+726 
-735 GAHTNFVASGY
+735 
-746 KSVETTYNGK
+746 TY
-756 QAWKVVKE
+756 W

>member
-33 DDGTVTFT
+33 DEGTVTFT

-83 VVGEAEMVDLKKSVT
+83 VVGEAEMNNLKQTVS
-98 LKLTSGKSYDVIFWA
+98 LKLTTGKTYDVIFWA
-113 DATTD
+113 ADNSAKK
-118 SPYTFNPASQE
+118 PYTFDPLTQTVKITYTN
-129 VSVDYSKVNNNSDN
+129 VYSNNDI

-148 KKETITVSGNQS
+148 KKETITVSGNQN

-182 KASGLEVTQ
+182 TIAGLNLTQ
-191 TEVVAKAFATLNLAT
+191 TQVKATAGDILNLAT
-206 GEVSDEAD
+206 GKMEGTEAT
-214 RTFTMKA
+214 RTFKMKA
-221 IPTASDGEFPVA
+221 IPTADDGAFPVA
-233 GGYKY
+233 GYKY
-238 LSMDYLLVG
+238 LLMAYIPISDT
-247 ADKATVDVAFNYG
+247 KETVDMTFGYNG
-260 GPQSRTFTNVPV
+260 KSTFRSFTNVPL

-279 IYGSLLTNTT
+279 IYGSLLTNSV

-298 FSGEFAHEVVSVSTF
+298 FSGEFAHEVVSASTF
-313 AALKAAATAGGD
+313 AALKAAVANGQ
-325 VKLESAIDFT
+325 S
-335 QVVTVDNNKTLTVD
+335 VDAEKTLVLSGGQSETLNLGD
-349 LNKQNVANAADL
+349 LSISNKNNIWSDS
-361 WDNPS
+361 DS
-366 VPNSWSLFSVRGTD
+366 DWSLLSVREN
-380 SKLTLSGD
+380 SSLTITSGAY
-388 GDVIAK
+388 IAK

-400 IDVQGGGHLVIEG
+400 VDVQDGGHLVIED
-413 GHYNGNI
+413 GHFNGNI

-449 DEFVLNCLDENRK
+449 DEFVLNCYDANRE
-462 NGTAKIIVTG
+462 NGTAKIIVSG

-491 FVAPGYASIPNGTAA
+491 FVASGYASIPNGTAA

-516 TVEATTEAELEGSFK
+516 AVEATTGAELEGSFK

-597 LINPNPTTSQAAAI
+597 LISPNPTTSQAAAI
-611 EVGVQANSGTV
+611 EVGVQAYSGIV

-632 NSGAAGSYAL
+632 NSGAVGSYAL

-664 DSECIYLQSIKP
+664 DSECIYLESIKP
-676 YREAYRQCNLN
+676 WGGTYRQCNLN
-687 IYGGVFETTGDAK
+687 IFGGVFETTGDAK

-735 GAHTNFVASGY
+735 GAHTNFVAPGY

>member
-33 DDGTVTFT
+33 DEGTVTFT

-51 AFADGLTAKHLQYA
+51 AFANGLTAKHLQYA
-65 VYEAGQSTPLKVF
+65 VYEAGQSTPLPVF

-83 VVGEAEMVDLKKSVT
+83 VVGEAEMVNLKKSVT

-191 TEVVAKAFATLNLAT
+191 TEVEAKAFATLNLAT
-206 GEVSDEAD
+206 GKVADEAD

-260 GPQSRTFTNVPV
+260 GPQNRTFTNVPV

-298 FSGEFAHEVVSVSTF
+298 FSGEFAHEVVSISTF

-335 QVVTVDNNKTLTVD
+335 QAVTVDNNKTLTVD
-349 LNKQNVANAADL
+349 LNKQDVANATDL
-361 WDNPS
+361 WDKTPDQ
-366 VPNSWSLFSVRGTD
+366 WSLFSVRRGST
-380 SKLTLSGD
+380 LTLKGD
-388 GDVIAK
+388 GEVIAK
-394 ANDCYA
+394 ANDCFTV
-400 IDVQGGGHLVIEG
+400 DVQDGGHLVIED
-413 GHYNGNI
+413 GHFNGNV
-420 HAVYVLE
+420 HAVYVYE

-436 FEVQQKYPDAEKA
+436 FEVQQKYSDADKA
-449 DEFVLNCLDENRK
+449 DEFVLNCYDANRK

-516 TVEATTEAELEGSFK
+516 AVEATTAEGLKTALTTRGKIVALGQDLEYA
-531 RGSVTAISS
+531 SVISPAR
-540 NISTA
+540 STSLVMKNGA
-545 TITTCHSKSNLVF
+545 VF
-558 KNGSVLKLEPTET
+558 KSTNDDSNNINTLLSISET
-571 GSLYTLSVRKN
+571 GVK
-582 SNLTIS
+582 IS
-588 GNGSIIAPV
+588 GNGTLEAAP
-597 LINPNPTTSQAAAI
+597 NRPNHTSAVI
-611 EVGVQANSGTV
+611 EVRNGGSVDIYGNLTFDAKGGSKAN
-622 NIYDNVTLEG
+622 NAI
-632 NSGAAGSYAL
+632 
-642 RLVNGTANIY
+642 RIFKGTANIHSGY
-652 GGHFKT
+652 FHTVGGSPKE
-658 AGGLNG
+658 NS
-664 DSECIYLQSIKP
+664 SECILIGY
-676 YREAYRQCNLN
+676 YNTDCYLN
-687 IYGGVFETTGDAK
+687 ITGGIFESDGDAT
-700 YLINCKDE
+700 YLINCMDD
-708 PYKDG
+708 YK
-713 KCAIKIMGGIFVG
+713 KRCHVKVMGGTFVG
-726 FNPADNTAE
+726 FNPADNTAD
-735 GAHTNFVASGY
+735 GAHTNYVAPGY

>member
-33 DDGTVTFT
+33 DEGTVTFT

-83 VVGEAEMVDLKKSVT
+83 VVGEAEMDNLKQTVS
-98 LKLTSGKSYDVIFWA
+98 LKLTTGKTYDVIFWA
-113 DATTD
+113 ADNSAKK
-118 SPYTFNPASQE
+118 PYTFDPLTQTVKITYTN
-129 VSVDYSKVNNNSDN
+129 VYSNNDI

-148 KKETITVSGNQS
+148 KKETITVSGNQN

-182 KASGLEVTQ
+182 TIAGLNLTQ
-191 TEVVAKAFATLNLAT
+191 TQVKATAGDILNLAT
-206 GEVSDEAD
+206 GKMEGTEAT
-214 RTFTMKA
+214 RTFKMKA
-221 IPTASDGEFPVA
+221 IPTADDGAFPVA
-233 GGYKY
+233 GYKY
-238 LSMDYLLVG
+238 LLMAYIPISDT
-247 ADKATVDVAFNYG
+247 KETVDMTFGYNG
-260 GPQSRTFTNVPV
+260 KSTFRSFTNVPL

-279 IYGSLLTNTT
+279 IYGSLLTNSV

-298 FSGEFAHEVVSVSTF
+298 FSGEFAHEVVSASTF
-313 AALKAAATAGGD
+313 AALKAAVANGQ
-325 VKLESAIDFT
+325 S
-335 QVVTVDNNKTLTVD
+335 VDAEKTLVLSGGQSETLNLGD
-349 LNKQNVANAADL
+349 LSISNKNDI
-361 WDNPS
+361 WSDS
-366 VPNSWSLFSVRGTD
+366 DWSLLSVREN
-380 SKLTLSGD
+380 SSLTITSGAY
-388 GDVIAK
+388 IAK

-400 IDVQGGGHLVIEG
+400 VDVQDGGHLVIED

-436 FEVQQKYPDAEKA
+436 FEVQQKYPDADKA
-449 DEFVLNCLDENRK
+449 DEFVLNCYDANRK

-571 GSLYTLSVRKN
+571 GDLYTLSVRKN

-597 LINPNPTTSQAAAI
+597 LISPNPTTSQAAAI
-611 EVGVQANSGTV
+611 EVGVQAYSGTV
-622 NIYDNVTLEG
+622 NIYDNVTIEG

-642 RLVNGTANIY
+642 KLVNGTANIY

-676 YREAYRQCNLN
+676 WRGTYRQCNLN

-735 GAHTNFVASGY
+735 GAHTNFVAPGY

>member
-33 DDGTVTFT
+33 DEGTVTFT

-83 VVGEAEMVDLKKSVT
+83 VVGEAEMVNLKKSVT

-206 GEVSDEAD
+206 GEVADEAD

-260 GPQSRTFTNVPV
+260 GPQNRTFTNVPV

-298 FSGEFAHEVVSVSTF
+298 FATTNYNLGALYTASQIGGAVTLSDNVDFDRTIAVQPGKTMSVNLNGKT
-313 AALKAAATAGGD
+313 
-325 VKLESAIDFT
+325 VKNT
-335 QVVTVDNNKTLTVD
+335 T
-349 LNKQNVANAADL
+349 DL
-361 WDNPS
+361 WENPS

-388 GDVIAK
+388 GEVIAK

-400 IDVQGGGHLVIEG
+400 VDVQDGGHLVIEG
-413 GHYNGNI
+413 GHFNGNI
-420 HAVYVLE
+420 HAVYVEE
-427 GVAEIKGGT
+427 GTAEIKGGT

-449 DEFVLNCLDENRK
+449 DEFVLNCYDANRK

-516 TVEATTEAELEGSFK
+516 AVEATTAEGLETALTTRGKIVALGQDLEYASSISPAKNTSLVMKNGAVFKSTNDDSNNINTLLSISATGVKIFGNGTLEAAPNRPNHPSAVIEVRKG
-531 RGSVTAISS
+531 GSVDIYGNLTFDAKGGSKANNAI
-540 NISTA
+540 
-545 TITTCHSKSNLVF
+545 TIT
-558 KNGSVLKLEPTET
+558 
-571 GSLYTLSVRKN
+571 
-582 SNLTIS
+582 
-588 GNGSIIAPV
+588 
-597 LINPNPTTSQAAAI
+597 
-611 EVGVQANSGTV
+611 
-622 NIYDNVTLEG
+622 
-632 NSGAAGSYAL
+632 
-642 RLVNGTANIY
+642 NGTANIHSGY
-652 GGHFKT
+652 FHT
-658 AGGLNG
+658 AGGTPKEST
-664 DSECIYLQSIKP
+664 SECIYVAAEYLASAKAI
-676 YREAYRQCNLN
+676 LN
-687 IYGGVFETTGDAK
+687 IYGGVFECDGDAT

-708 PYKDG
+708 YRS
-713 KCAIKIMGGIFVG
+713 KCTIKIMGGIFVG

-735 GAHTNFVASGY
+735 GAHTNFVAPGY

>member
-33 DDGTVTFT
+33 DEGTVTFT

-83 VVGEAEMVDLKKSVT
+83 VVGEAEMDNLKQTVS
-98 LKLTSGKSYDVIFWA
+98 LKLTTGKTYDVIFWA

-206 GEVSDEAD
+206 GKVSDEAD

-298 FSGEFAHEVVSVSTF
+298 FATTNYNLGALYTASQIGGAVTLSDNVDFDRTIAVQPGKTMSVNLNGKT
-313 AALKAAATAGGD
+313 
-325 VKLESAIDFT
+325 VKNT
-335 QVVTVDNNKTLTVD
+335 T
-349 LNKQNVANAADL
+349 DL
-361 WDNPS
+361 WENPS

-420 HAVYVLE
+420 HAVYVTE

-436 FEVQQKYPDAEKA
+436 FEVQQKYPNADKA
-449 DEFVLNCLDENRK
+449 DEFVLNCLDENYK

-491 FVAPGYASIPNGTAA
+491 FVAPGYASVCESKTA

-516 TVEATTEAELEGSFK
+516 AVEATTEAELEGSFK

-540 NISTA
+540 NINTA

-611 EVGVQANSGTV
+611 EVGVQAYSGTV

-676 YREAYRQCNLN
+676 WRGTYRQCNLN

-735 GAHTNFVASGY
+735 GAHTNFVAPGY

>member
-13 AAALLVTSCND
+13 AAALLVTSCNN

-33 DDGTVTFT
+33 DEGTVTFT

-65 VYEAGQSTPLKVF
+65 VYEAGQSTPLPVF

-83 VVGEAEMVDLKKSVT
+83 VVGEAEMVNLKKSVT

-118 SPYTFNPASQE
+118 SPYTFNPASQK

-206 GEVSDEAD
+206 GEVADEAD

-260 GPQSRTFTNVPV
+260 GPQNRTFTNVPV

-298 FSGEFAHEVVSVSTF
+298 FSGEFAHEVVSISTF

-335 QVVTVDNNKTLTVD
+335 QAVTVDNNKTLTVD
-349 LNKQNVANAADL
+349 LNKQDVANATDL
-361 WDNPS
+361 WDKTPDQ
-366 VPNSWSLFSVRGTD
+366 WSLFSVRRGST
-380 SKLTLSGD
+380 LTLKGD
-388 GDVIAK
+388 GEVIAK

-400 IDVQGGGHLVIEG
+400 VDVQDGGHLVIEG

-420 HAVYVLE
+420 HAVYVQK
-427 GVAEIKGGT
+427 GTAEIKGGT
-436 FEVQQKYPDAEKA
+436 FEVQQKYSAEDPDEY
-449 DEFVLNCLDENRK
+449 VLNCYDANYI
-462 NGTAKIIVTG
+462 NGTAKIIVSG

-477 FNPGDCKAEGNGTN
+477 FNPGNCKAEDKNGTN
-491 FVAPGYASIPNGTAA
+491 FLAPGYASVADGTTA
-506 DGRTIWKVVP
+506 DGRVIYKVIQAP
-516 TVEATTEAELEGSFK
+516 TTRSEIINLLSKDGGSICIGSDYEGGAYLSK
-531 RGSVTAISS
+531 DGVTASFAISNNAVVTPLQKKS
-540 NISTA
+540 QRSTFNIDGTNLNLFGNGKILGPCNVTDSDEGAIWVQGGSTL
-545 TITTCHSKSNLVF
+545 N
-558 KNGSVLKLEPTET
+558 
-571 GSLYTLSVRKN
+571 
-582 SNLTIS
+582 IS
-588 GNGSIIAPV
+588 GNLSI
-597 LINPNPTTSQAAAI
+597 
-611 EVGVQANSGTV
+611 EGGTGGHLNACV
-622 NIYDNVTLEG
+622 IIF
-632 NSGAAGSYAL
+632 
-642 RLVNGTANIY
+642 NGTTNIQNGY
-652 GGHFKT
+652 FHSSIDK
-658 AGGLNG
+658 NG
-664 DSECIYLQSIKP
+664 DSNPCIILAPIKSP
-676 YREAYRQCNLN
+676 TVTGYSKLN
-687 IYGGVFETTGDAK
+687 IYGGVFEADGDAK
-700 YLINCKDE
+700 FVINCQDEDKDRCTV
-708 PYKDG
+708 KV
-713 KCAIKIMGGIFVG
+713 MGGIFVG
-726 FNPADNTAE
+726 FNPADNTAD
-735 GAHTNFVASGY
+735 GAHTNYVAPGY

>member
-33 DDGTVTFT
+33 DEGTVTFT

-83 VVGEAEMVDLKKSVT
+83 VVGEAEMVNLKKSVT

-335 QVVTVDNNKTLTVD
+335 QAVTVDNNKTLTVD
-349 LNKQNVANAADL
+349 LNKQNVANATDL
-361 WDNPS
+361 WDKTPDQ
-366 VPNSWSLFSVRGTD
+366 WSLFSVRRGST
-380 SKLTLSGD
+380 LTLKGD
-388 GDVIAK
+388 GEVIAK

-400 IDVQGGGHLVIEG
+400 VDVQDGGHLVIED

-420 HAVYVLE
+420 HAVYVEE

-449 DEFVLNCLDENRK
+449 DEFVLNCYDANRR

-491 FVAPGYASIPNGTAA
+491 FVAPGYASVCESKTA
-506 DGRTIWKVVP
+506 DGREIWKVIPV
-516 TVEATTEAELEGSFK
+516 TRNNIIAALEKQGAK
-531 RGSVTAISS
+531 VCISNDYQGGAYLS
-540 NISTA
+540 KNDITSTLMLNKA
-545 TITTCHSKSNLVF
+545 TITPIPNKMSTINIEGTNLNVTGTGKFVGPSNSYTTTGAFWVQHSNTLNIDGNISVESGTNSDFNACVIVF
-558 KNGSVLKLEPTET
+558 N
-571 GSLYTLSVRKN
+571 
-582 SNLTIS
+582 
-588 GNGSIIAPV
+588 
-597 LINPNPTTSQAAAI
+597 
-611 EVGVQANSGTV
+611 GTV
-622 NIYDNVTLEG
+622 NISNGYFHSSVSKD
-632 NSGAAGSYAL
+632 GS
-642 RLVNGTANIY
+642 
-652 GGHFKT
+652 
-658 AGGLNG
+658 
-664 DSECIYLQSIKP
+664 SSPCIYLFGNTGV
-676 YREAYRQCNLN
+676 AYAN
-687 IYGGVFETTGDAK
+687 ITGGVFEADGDAMFI
-700 YLINCKDE
+700 INCDDTNKSRCHV
-708 PYKDG
+708 KV
-713 KCAIKIMGGIFVG
+713 MGGTFVG
-726 FNPADNTAE
+726 FNPADNTAD
-735 GAHTNFVASGY
+735 GAHTNYVAPGY

>member
-33 DDGTVTFT
+33 NEGTVTFT

-98 LKLTSGKSYDVIFWA
+98 LQLTSGKSYDVIFWV

-118 SPYTFNPASQE
+118 SPYTFDPATQK

-260 GPQSRTFTNVPV
+260 GPQNRTFTNVPV

-298 FSGEFAHEVVSVSTF
+298 FATTNYNLGALYTASQIGGAVTLSDNVDFDRTIAVQPGKTMSVNLNGKT
-313 AALKAAATAGGD
+313 
-325 VKLESAIDFT
+325 VKNT
-335 QVVTVDNNKTLTVD
+335 T
-349 LNKQNVANAADL
+349 DL
-361 WDNPS
+361 WENPS

-420 HAVYVLE
+420 HAVYVTE

-491 FVAPGYASIPNGTAA
+491 FVAPGYASIANGTAA

-516 TVEATTEAELEGSFK
+516 AVEATTAEGLETALTTRGKIVALGQDLEYASSISPAKNTSLVMKNGAVFKSTNDDSNNINTLLSISATGVKIFGNGTLEAAPNRPNHPSAVIEVRNG
-531 RGSVTAISS
+531 GSVD
-540 NISTA
+540 
-545 TITTCHSKSNLVF
+545 
-558 KNGSVLKLEPTET
+558 
-571 GSLYTLSVRKN
+571 
-582 SNLTIS
+582 IS
-588 GNGSIIAPV
+588 GNLTFDAKGGSKA
-597 LINPNPTTSQAAAI
+597 NNAI
-611 EVGVQANSGTV
+611 KIT
-622 NIYDNVTLEG
+622 
-632 NSGAAGSYAL
+632 
-642 RLVNGTANIY
+642 NGTANIHSGY
-652 GGHFKT
+652 FHT
-658 AGGLNG
+658 AGGTPKEST
-664 DSECIYLQSIKP
+664 SECIYVAAE
-676 YREAYRQCNLN
+676 YRASAKAILN
-687 IYGGVFETTGDAK
+687 IYGGVFECDGDAT

-708 PYKDG
+708 YRS
-713 KCAIKIMGGIFVG
+713 KCTIKIMGGIFVG

-735 GAHTNFVASGY
+735 GAHTNFVAPGY

>member
-33 DDGTVTFT
+33 DEGTVTFT

-83 VVGEAEMVDLKKSVT
+83 VVGEAEMNNLKQTVS
-98 LKLTSGKSYDVIFWA
+98 LKLTTGKTYDVIFWA
-113 DATTD
+113 ADNSAKK
-118 SPYTFNPASQE
+118 PYTFDPLTQTVKITYTN
-129 VSVDYSKVNNNSDN
+129 VYSNNDI

-148 KKETITVSGNQS
+148 KKETITVSGNQN

-182 KASGLEVTQ
+182 TIAGLNLTQ
-191 TEVVAKAFATLNLAT
+191 TQVKATAGDILNLAT
-206 GEVSDEAD
+206 GKMEGTEAT
-214 RTFTMKA
+214 RTFKMKA
-221 IPTASDGEFPVA
+221 IPTADDGAFPVA
-233 GGYKY
+233 GYKY
-238 LSMDYLLVG
+238 LLMAYIPISDT
-247 ADKATVDVAFNYG
+247 KETVDMTFGYNG
-260 GPQSRTFTNVPV
+260 KSTFRSFTNVPL

-279 IYGSLLTNTT
+279 IYGSLLTNSV

-298 FSGEFAHEVVSVSTF
+298 FSGEFAHEVVSASTF
-313 AALKAAATAGGD
+313 AALKAAVANGQ
-325 VKLESAIDFT
+325 S
-335 QVVTVDNNKTLTVD
+335 VDAEKTLVLSGGQSETLNLGD
-349 LNKQNVANAADL
+349 LSISNKNNI
-361 WDNPS
+361 WS
-366 VPNSWSLFSVRGTD
+366 VSDSDWSLLSVREN
-380 SKLTLSGD
+380 SSLTITSGAY
-388 GDVIAK
+388 IAK

-400 IDVQGGGHLVIEG
+400 VDVQDGGHLVIED
-413 GHYNGNI
+413 GHFNGNV
-420 HAVYVLE
+420 HAVYVYK

-436 FEVQQKYPDAEKA
+436 FEVQQKYPDADKA
-449 DEFVLNCLDENRK
+449 DEFVLNCYDANRE
-462 NGTAKIIVTG
+462 NGTAKIIVSG

-491 FVAPGYASIPNGTAA
+491 FVASGYASIPNGTAA

-516 TVEATTEAELEGSFK
+516 AVEATTGAELEGSFK

-597 LINPNPTTSQAAAI
+597 LISPNPTTSQAAAI
-611 EVGVQANSGTV
+611 EVGVQAYSEIV

-632 NSGAAGSYAL
+632 NSGAVGSYAL

-664 DSECIYLQSIKP
+664 DSECIYLESIKP
-676 YREAYRQCNLN
+676 WGGTYRQCNLN
-687 IYGGVFETTGDAK
+687 IFGGVFETTGDAK

-735 GAHTNFVASGY
+735 GAHTNFVAPGY

>member
-33 DDGTVTFT
+33 DEGTVTFT

-83 VVGEAEMVDLKKSVT
+83 VVGEAEMNNLKQTVS
-98 LKLTSGKSYDVIFWA
+98 LKLTTGKTYDVIFWA
-113 DATTD
+113 ADNSAKK
-118 SPYTFNPASQE
+118 PYTFDPLTQTVKITYTN
-129 VSVDYSKVNNNSDN
+129 VYSNNDI

-148 KKETITVSGNQS
+148 KKETITVSGNQN

-182 KASGLEVTQ
+182 TIAGLNLTQ
-191 TEVVAKAFATLNLAT
+191 TQVKATAGDILNLAT
-206 GEVSDEAD
+206 GKMEGTEAT
-214 RTFTMKA
+214 RTFKMKA
-221 IPTASDGEFPVA
+221 IPTADDGAFPVA
-233 GGYKY
+233 GYKY
-238 LSMDYLLVG
+238 LLMAYIPISDT
-247 ADKATVDVAFNYG
+247 KETVDMTFGYNG
-260 GPQSRTFTNVPV
+260 KSTFRSFTNVPL

-279 IYGSLLTNTT
+279 IYGSLLTNSV

-298 FSGEFAHEVVSVSTF
+298 FSGEFAHEVVSASTF
-313 AALKAAATAGGD
+313 AALKAAVANGQ
-325 VKLESAIDFT
+325 S
-335 QVVTVDNNKTLTVD
+335 VDAEKTLVLSGGQSETLNLGD
-349 LNKQNVANAADL
+349 LSISNKNDI
-361 WDNPS
+361 WSDS
-366 VPNSWSLFSVRGTD
+366 DWSLLSVREN
-380 SKLTLSGD
+380 SSLTITSGAY
-388 GDVIAK
+388 IAK

-400 IDVQGGGHLVIEG
+400 VDVQDGGHLVIED

-420 HAVYVLE
+420 HAVYVEE
-427 GVAEIKGGT
+427 GTAEIKGGT
-436 FEVQQKYPDAEKA
+436 FEVQQKYPDADKA
-449 DEFVLNCLDENRK
+449 DEFVLNCYDANRK

-516 TVEATTEAELEGSFK
+516 AVEATTEAELEGSFK

-571 GSLYTLSVRKN
+571 GDLYTLSVRKN

-597 LINPNPTTSQAAAI
+597 LISPNPTTSQAAAI
-611 EVGVQANSGTV
+611 EVGVQAYSGTV
-622 NIYDNVTLEG
+622 NIYDNVTIEG
-632 NSGAAGSYAL
+632 NSGAAGSHAL
-642 RLVNGTANIY
+642 KLVNGTANIY

-658 AGGLNG
+658 AGGSNG

-676 YREAYRQCNLN
+676 WGGTYRQCNLN

-735 GAHTNFVASGY
+735 GAHTNFVAPGY

>member
-33 DDGTVTFT
+33 DEGTVTFT

-83 VVGEAEMVDLKKSVT
+83 VVGEAEMVNLKKSVT

-206 GEVSDEAD
+206 GKVSDEAD

-298 FSGEFAHEVVSVSTF
+298 FATTNYNLGALYTASQIGGAVTLSDNVDFDRTIAVQPGKTMSVNLNGKT
-313 AALKAAATAGGD
+313 
-325 VKLESAIDFT
+325 VKNT
-335 QVVTVDNNKTLTVD
+335 T
-349 LNKQNVANAADL
+349 DL
-361 WDNPS
+361 WENPS

-420 HAVYVLE
+420 HAVYVTE

-449 DEFVLNCLDENRK
+449 DEFVLNCLDENYK

-491 FVAPGYASIPNGTAA
+491 FVAPGYASIANGTAA

-516 TVEATTEAELEGSFK
+516 AVEATTEAKLEGSFK

-540 NISTA
+540 NINTA

-571 GSLYTLSVRKN
+571 GDLYTLSVRKN

-597 LINPNPTTSQAAAI
+597 LISPNPTTSQAAAI
-611 EVGVQANSGTV
+611 EVGVQAYSGTV
-622 NIYDNVTLEG
+622 NIYDNVTIEG

-642 RLVNGTANIY
+642 KLVNGTANIY

-658 AGGLNG
+658 AGGSNG

-676 YREAYRQCNLN
+676 WGGTYRQCNLN

-735 GAHTNFVASGY
+735 GAHTNFVAPGY

>member
-33 DDGTVTFT
+33 NEGTVTFT

-51 AFADGLTAKHLQYA
+51 AFADGAMAKHLQYA
-65 VYEAGQSTPLKVF
+65 VYEARQSTPLKVF

-98 LKLTSGKSYDVIFWA
+98 LQLTSGKSYDVIFWA

-118 SPYTFNPASQE
+118 SPYTFDPATQK

-206 GEVSDEAD
+206 GEVADEAD

-298 FSGEFAHEVVSVSTF
+298 FSGEFAHEVVSTDEQL
-313 AALKAAATAGGD
+313 AAAATIPNQRIQLADGVKVTLPTTIADGVEFIGGNNTMIKVPNGYILKANNPTFKD
-325 VKLESAIDFT
+325 VTLARDDSNGKTENKGILVINADDVVLDNVKFT
-335 QVVTVDNNKTLTVD
+335 IVNQKVGAYGCVYVNRGKTVTVKNTSSSI
-349 LNKQNVANAADL
+349 QI
-361 WDNPS
+361 S
-366 VPNSWSLFSVRGTD
+366 
-380 SKLTLSGD
+380 
-388 GDVIAK
+388 
-394 ANDCYA
+394 Y
-400 IDVQGGGHLVIEG
+400 
-413 GHYNGNI
+413 
-420 HAVYVLE
+420 AVYAYDNETTIILE
-427 GVAEIKGGT
+427 
-436 FEVQQKYPDAEKA
+436 
-449 DEFVLNCLDENRK
+449 NCNFGPK
-462 NGTAKIIVTG
+462 FQYCTNQ
-472 GTFIG
+472 
-477 FNPGDCKAEGNGTN
+477 PGNGKLIARNTT
-491 FVAPGYASIPNGTAA
+491 FRGWMSGWSDGYFENCTFKHGDIYYPYA
-506 DGRTIWKVVP
+506 RCY
-516 TVEATTEAELEGSFK
+516 GSSVFK
-531 RGSVTAISS
+531 DCEFERL
-540 NISTA
+540 STA
-545 TITTCHSKSNLVF
+545 TDNRWL
-558 KNGSVLKLEPTET
+558 PTAPNRNDGE
-571 GSLYTLSVRKN
+571 GNRLYDYDYAVSCMKQH
-582 SNLTIS
+582 
-588 GNGSIIAPV
+588 SIIEF
-597 LINPNPTTSQAAAI
+597 INCRYSDGSAFNKNVFLKGTTDS
-611 EVGVQANSGTV
+611 SGDPDKV
-622 NIYDNVTLEG
+622 II
-632 NSGAAGSYAL
+632 
-642 RLVNGTANIY
+642 NGTTY
-652 GGHFKT
+652 T
-658 AGGLNG
+658 
-664 DSECIYLQSIKP
+664 D
-676 YREAYRQCNLN
+676 
-687 IYGGVFETTGDAK
+687 
-700 YLINCKDE
+700 INE
-708 PYKDG
+708 
-713 KCAIKIMGGIFVG
+713 F
-726 FNPADNTAE
+726 
-735 GAHTNFVASGY
+735 
-746 KSVETTYNGK
+746 TY
-756 QAWKVVKE
+756 W

>member
-33 DDGTVTFT
+33 DEGTVTFT

-83 VVGEAEMVDLKKSVT
+83 VVGEAEMNNLKQTVS
-98 LKLTSGKSYDVIFWA
+98 LKLTTGKTYDVIFWA

-206 GEVSDEAD
+206 GKVSDEAD

-298 FSGEFAHEVVSVSTF
+298 FATTNYNLGALYTASQIGGAVTLSDNVDFDRTIAVQPGKIMSVNLNGKT
-313 AALKAAATAGGD
+313 
-325 VKLESAIDFT
+325 VKNT
-335 QVVTVDNNKTLTVD
+335 T
-349 LNKQNVANAADL
+349 DL
-361 WDNPS
+361 WKNPS

-388 GDVIAK
+388 GEVIAK

-400 IDVQGGGHLVIEG
+400 VDVQDGGHLVIED
-413 GHYNGNI
+413 GHFNGNV
-420 HAVYVLE
+420 HAVYVYE

-436 FEVQQKYPDAEKA
+436 FEVQQKYSDADKA
-449 DEFVLNCLDENRK
+449 DEFVLNCYDANRK

-516 TVEATTEAELEGSFK
+516 AVEATTAEGLKTALTTRGKIVALGQDLEYAS
-531 RGSVTAISS
+531 SISPAS
-540 NISTA
+540 NTSLVMKNGA
-545 TITTCHSKSNLVF
+545 VF
-558 KNGSVLKLEPTET
+558 KSTNDDSNNINTLLSISET
-571 GSLYTLSVRKN
+571 GVK
-582 SNLTIS
+582 IS
-588 GNGSIIAPV
+588 GNGTLEAAP
-597 LINPNPTTSQAAAI
+597 NRPNHTSAVI
-611 EVGVQANSGTV
+611 EVRTGGSVDIYGNLTFDAKGGSKAN
-622 NIYDNVTLEG
+622 NAI
-632 NSGAAGSYAL
+632 
-642 RLVNGTANIY
+642 RIFKGTANIHSGY
-652 GGHFKT
+652 FHTVGGSPKE
-658 AGGLNG
+658 NS
-664 DSECIYLQSIKP
+664 SECILIGY
-676 YREAYRQCNLN
+676 YNTDCYLN
-687 IYGGVFETTGDAK
+687 ITGGIFESDGDAT
-700 YLINCKDE
+700 YLINCMDD
-708 PYKDG
+708 YK
-713 KCAIKIMGGIFVG
+713 KRCHVKVMGGTFVG
-726 FNPADNTAE
+726 FNPADNTAD
-735 GAHTNFVASGY
+735 GAHTNYVAPGY

>member
-33 DDGTVTFT
+33 DEGTVTFT

-65 VYEAGQSTPLKVF
+65 VYEAGQSTPLPVF

-83 VVGEAEMVDLKKSVT
+83 VVGEAEMVNLKKSVT

-118 SPYTFNPASQE
+118 SPYTFNPASQK

-206 GEVSDEAD
+206 GEVADEAD

-260 GPQSRTFTNVPV
+260 GPQNRTFTNVPV

-298 FSGEFAHEVVSVSTF
+298 FSGEFAHEVVSISTF

-335 QVVTVDNNKTLTVD
+335 QAVTVDNNKTLTVD
-349 LNKQNVANAADL
+349 LNKQDVANATDL
-361 WDNPS
+361 WDKTPDQ
-366 VPNSWSLFSVRGTD
+366 WSLFSVRRGST
-380 SKLTLSGD
+380 LTLKGD
-388 GDVIAK
+388 GEVIAK

-400 IDVQGGGHLVIEG
+400 VDVQDGGHLVIEG

-420 HAVYVLE
+420 HAVYVQK
-427 GVAEIKGGT
+427 GTAEIKGGT
-436 FEVQQKYPDAEKA
+436 FEVQQKYSAEDPDEY
-449 DEFVLNCLDENRK
+449 VLNCYDANYI
-462 NGTAKIIVTG
+462 NGTAKIIVSG

-477 FNPGDCKAEGNGTN
+477 FNPGNCKAEDKNGTN
-491 FVAPGYASIPNGTAA
+491 FLAPGYASVADGTAA

-516 TVEATTEAELEGSFK
+516 AVEATTAEGLETALTTRGKIVALGQDLEYASSISPAKNTSLVMKNGAVFKSTNDDSNNINTLLSISATGVKIFGNGTLEAAPNRPNHPSAVIEVRNG
-531 RGSVTAISS
+531 GSVD
-540 NISTA
+540 
-545 TITTCHSKSNLVF
+545 
-558 KNGSVLKLEPTET
+558 
-571 GSLYTLSVRKN
+571 
-582 SNLTIS
+582 IS
-588 GNGSIIAPV
+588 GNLTFDAKGGSKA
-597 LINPNPTTSQAAAI
+597 NNAI
-611 EVGVQANSGTV
+611 KIT
-622 NIYDNVTLEG
+622 
-632 NSGAAGSYAL
+632 
-642 RLVNGTANIY
+642 NGTANIHSGY
-652 GGHFKT
+652 FHT
-658 AGGLNG
+658 AGGTPKEST
-664 DSECIYLQSIKP
+664 SECIYVAAE
-676 YREAYRQCNLN
+676 YRASAKAILN
-687 IYGGVFETTGDAK
+687 IYGGVFECDGDAT

-708 PYKDG
+708 YRS
-713 KCAIKIMGGIFVG
+713 KCTIKIMGGIFVG

-735 GAHTNFVASGY
+735 GAHTNFVAPGY

>member
-33 DDGTVTFT
+33 DEGTVTFT

-83 VVGEAEMVDLKKSVT
+83 VVGEAEMNNLKQTVS
-98 LKLTSGKSYDVIFWA
+98 LKLTTGKTYDVIFWA

-206 GEVSDEAD
+206 GKVSDEAD

-260 GPQSRTFTNVPV
+260 GPQNRTFTNVPV

-298 FSGEFAHEVVSVSTF
+298 FATTNYNLGALYTASQIGGAVTLSDNVDFDRTIAVQPGKTMSVNLNGKT
-313 AALKAAATAGGD
+313 
-325 VKLESAIDFT
+325 VKNT
-335 QVVTVDNNKTLTVD
+335 T
-349 LNKQNVANAADL
+349 DL
-361 WDNPS
+361 WENPS

-420 HAVYVLE
+420 HAVYVTE

-491 FVAPGYASIPNGTAA
+491 FVAPGYASIPNGTAT
-506 DGRTIWKVVP
+506 DGRTIRKVVP
-516 TVEATTEAELEGSFK
+516 TVEATTGAELEGSFK
-531 RGSVTAISS
+531 RGSVTTIGT
-540 NISTA
+540 NISA
-545 TITTCHSKSNLVF
+545 TETIVCKTKSNLVL
-558 KNGSVLKLEPTET
+558 KNGSVLKVEPTRNAQN
-571 GSLYTLSVRKN
+571 YTLGAYGG
-582 SNLTIS
+582 SNLSIS

-597 LINPNPTTSQAAAI
+597 LINPNPTTSQASAI
-611 EVGVQANSGTV
+611 EVGSASKSGTV
-622 NIYDNVTLEG
+622 NIYDNVTFEG

-642 RLVNGTANIY
+642 RLINGTANIY

-658 AGGLNG
+658 AGGSSGNA
-664 DSECIYLQSIKP
+664 ECIYVQSSQP
-676 YREAYRQCNLN
+676 SRGAAYRQCNLN

-735 GAHTNFVASGY
+735 GAHTNFVAPGY

>member
-33 DDGTVTFT
+33 DEGTVTFT

-83 VVGEAEMVDLKKSVT
+83 VVGEAEMNNLKQTVS
-98 LKLTSGKSYDVIFWA
+98 LKLTTGKTYDVIFWA
-113 DATTD
+113 ADNSAKK
-118 SPYTFNPASQE
+118 PYTFDPLTQTVKIKYTN
-129 VSVDYSKVNNNSDN
+129 VYSNNDI

-148 KKETITVSGNQS
+148 KKETITVSGNQN

-182 KASGLEVTQ
+182 TIAGLNLTQ
-191 TEVVAKAFATLNLAT
+191 TQVKATAGDILNLAT
-206 GEVSDEAD
+206 GKMEGTEAT
-214 RTFTMKA
+214 RTFKMKA
-221 IPTASDGEFPVA
+221 IPTADDGAFPVA
-233 GGYKY
+233 GYKY
-238 LSMDYLLVG
+238 LLMAYIPISDT
-247 ADKATVDVAFNYG
+247 KETVDMTFGYNG
-260 GPQSRTFTNVPV
+260 KSTFRSFTNVPL

-298 FSGEFAHEVVSVSTF
+298 FATTNYNLGALYTASQIGGAVTLSDNVDFDRTIAVQPGKTMSVNLNGKT
-313 AALKAAATAGGD
+313 
-325 VKLESAIDFT
+325 VKNT
-335 QVVTVDNNKTLTVD
+335 T
-349 LNKQNVANAADL
+349 DL
-361 WDNPS
+361 WENPS

-400 IDVQGGGHLVIEG
+400 VDVQDGGHLVIED
-413 GHYNGNI
+413 GHFNGNI

-436 FEVQQKYPDAEKA
+436 FEVQQKYPDADKA
-449 DEFVLNCLDENRK
+449 DEFVLNCYDANRK

-516 TVEATTEAELEGSFK
+516 AVEATTAEGLKTALTTRGKIVALGQDLEYASSISPAKNTSLVMKNGAVFKSTNDDSNDINTLLSISATGVKIFGNGTLEAAPNRPNHPSAVIEVRKG
-531 RGSVTAISS
+531 GSVD
-540 NISTA
+540 
-545 TITTCHSKSNLVF
+545 
-558 KNGSVLKLEPTET
+558 
-571 GSLYTLSVRKN
+571 
-582 SNLTIS
+582 IS
-588 GNGSIIAPV
+588 GNLTFDAKGGSMA
-597 LINPNPTTSQAAAI
+597 NNAI
-611 EVGVQANSGTV
+611 KIT
-622 NIYDNVTLEG
+622 
-632 NSGAAGSYAL
+632 
-642 RLVNGTANIY
+642 NGTANIHSGY
-652 GGHFKT
+652 FHT
-658 AGGLNG
+658 AGGTPKEST
-664 DSECIYLQSIKP
+664 SECIYVAAE
-676 YREAYRQCNLN
+676 YRASAKANLN
-687 IYGGVFETTGDAK
+687 IYGGVFECDGDAT

-708 PYKDG
+708 YRS

-735 GAHTNFVASGY
+735 GAHTNFVAPGY

-756 QAWKVVKE
+756 RAWKVVKE

>member
-33 DDGTVTFT
+33 DEGTVTFT

-83 VVGEAEMVDLKKSVT
+83 VVGEAEMNNLKQTVS
-98 LKLTSGKSYDVIFWA
+98 LKLTTGKTYDVIFWA
-113 DATTD
+113 ADNSAKK
-118 SPYTFNPASQE
+118 PYTFDPLTQTVKITYTN
-129 VSVDYSKVNNNSDN
+129 VYSNNDI

-148 KKETITVSGNQS
+148 KKETITVSGNQN

-182 KASGLEVTQ
+182 TIAGLNLTQ
-191 TEVVAKAFATLNLAT
+191 TQVKATAGDILNLAT
-206 GEVSDEAD
+206 GKMEGTEAT
-214 RTFTMKA
+214 RTFKMKA
-221 IPTASDGEFPVA
+221 IPTADDGAFPVA
-233 GGYKY
+233 GYKY
-238 LSMDYLLVG
+238 LLMAYIPISDT
-247 ADKATVDVAFNYG
+247 KETVDMTFGYNG
-260 GPQSRTFTNVPV
+260 KSTFRSFTNVPL

-279 IYGSLLTNTT
+279 IYGSLLTNSV

-298 FSGEFAHEVVSVSTF
+298 FSGEFAHEVVSASTF
-313 AALKAAATAGGD
+313 AALKAAVANGQ
-325 VKLESAIDFT
+325 S
-335 QVVTVDNNKTLTVD
+335 VDAEKTLVLSGGQSETLNLGD
-349 LNKQNVANAADL
+349 LSISNKNNI
-361 WDNPS
+361 WS
-366 VPNSWSLFSVRGTD
+366 VSDSDWSLLSVREN
-380 SKLTLSGD
+380 SSLTITSGAY
-388 GDVIAK
+388 IAK

-400 IDVQGGGHLVIEG
+400 VDVQDGGHLVIED
-413 GHYNGNI
+413 GHFNGNV
-420 HAVYVLE
+420 HAVYVYK

-436 FEVQQKYPDAEKA
+436 FEVQQKYSDADKA
-449 DEFVLNCLDENRK
+449 DEFVLNCYDANRE

-516 TVEATTEAELEGSFK
+516 AVEATTGAELKGSFK
-531 RGSVTAISS
+531 RGSVTTIGT
-540 NISTA
+540 NISA
-545 TITTCHSKSNLVF
+545 TETIVCKTKSNLVL
-558 KNGSVLKLEPTET
+558 KNGSVLKVEPTRIAQN
-571 GSLYTLSVRKN
+571 YTLGAHGG
-582 SNLTIS
+582 SNLSIS

-597 LINPNPTTSQAAAI
+597 LPDPTTYLASAI
-611 EVGVQANSGTV
+611 EVGSASKSGTV
-622 NIYDNVTLEG
+622 NIYGNVTFEG

-642 RLVNGTANIY
+642 RLINGTANIY

-658 AGGLNG
+658 AGGSSGNA
-664 DSECIYLQSIKP
+664 ECIYVQSSQP
-676 YREAYRQCNLN
+676 SYGAAYNQCNLN

-735 GAHTNFVASGY
+735 GAHTNFVAPGY

>member
-33 DDGTVTFT
+33 DEGTVTFT

-83 VVGEAEMVDLKKSVT
+83 VVGEAEMDNLKQTVS
-98 LKLTSGKSYDVIFWA
+98 LKLTTGKTYDVIFWA
-113 DATTD
+113 ADNSAKK
-118 SPYTFNPASQE
+118 PYTFDPLTQTVKIKYTN
-129 VSVDYSKVNNNSDN
+129 VYSNNDI

-148 KKETITVSGNQS
+148 KKETITVSGNQN

-182 KASGLEVTQ
+182 TIAGLNLTQ
-191 TEVVAKAFATLNLAT
+191 TQVKATAGDILNLAT
-206 GEVSDEAD
+206 GKMEGTEAT
-214 RTFTMKA
+214 RTFKMKA
-221 IPTASDGEFPVA
+221 IPTADDGAFPVA
-233 GGYKY
+233 GYKY
-238 LSMDYLLVG
+238 LLMAYIPISDT
-247 ADKATVDVAFNYG
+247 KETVDMTFGYNG
-260 GPQSRTFTNVPV
+260 KSSFRSFTNVPL

-279 IYGSLLTNTT
+279 IYGSLLTNSV

-298 FSGEFAHEVVSVSTF
+298 FSGEFAHEVVSASTF
-313 AALKAAATAGGD
+313 AALKAAVANGQ
-325 VKLESAIDFT
+325 S
-335 QVVTVDNNKTLTVD
+335 VDAEKTLVLSGGQSETLNLGD
-349 LNKQNVANAADL
+349 LSISNKNDI
-361 WDNPS
+361 WSDS
-366 VPNSWSLFSVRGTD
+366 DWSLLSVREN
-380 SKLTLSGD
+380 SSLTITSGAY
-388 GDVIAK
+388 IAK

-400 IDVQGGGHLVIEG
+400 VDVQDGGHLVIED

-420 HAVYVLE
+420 HAVYVEE
-427 GVAEIKGGT
+427 GTAEIKGGT
-436 FEVQQKYPDAEKA
+436 FEVQQKYPDADKA
-449 DEFVLNCLDENRK
+449 DEFVLNCYDANRK

-491 FVAPGYASIPNGTAA
+491 FVAPGYASIANGTAA

-571 GSLYTLSVRKN
+571 GDLYTLSVRKN

-597 LINPNPTTSQAAAI
+597 LINPNPTTSKAAAI
-611 EVGVQANSGTV
+611 EVGVQAYSGIV

-664 DSECIYLQSIKP
+664 DSECIFLQSIKP
-676 YREAYRQCNLN
+676 QNGTYRQCNLN

-735 GAHTNFVASGY
+735 GAHTNFVAPGY

>member
-83 VVGEAEMVDLKKSVT
+83 VMGEAEMNNLKQTVS
-98 LKLTSGKSYDVIFWA
+98 LKLTTGKTYDVIFWA

-206 GEVSDEAD
+206 GKVADEAD

-260 GPQSRTFTNVPV
+260 GPQNRTFTNVPV

-298 FSGEFAHEVVSVSTF
+298 FSGEFAHEVVSISTF

-335 QVVTVDNNKTLTVD
+335 QAVTVDNNKTLTVD
-349 LNKQNVANAADL
+349 LNKQNVANATDL
-361 WDNPS
+361 WDKTPDQ
-366 VPNSWSLFSVRGTD
+366 WSLFSVRRGST
-380 SKLTLSGD
+380 LTLKGD
-388 GDVIAK
+388 GEVIAK

-400 IDVQGGGHLVIEG
+400 VDVQDGGHLVIEG

-420 HAVYVLE
+420 HAVYVQK
-427 GVAEIKGGT
+427 GTAEIKGGT
-436 FEVQQKYPDAEKA
+436 FEVQQKYSAEDPDEY
-449 DEFVLNCLDENRK
+449 VLNCYDANYI
-462 NGTAKIIVTG
+462 NGTAKIIVSG

-477 FNPGDCKAEGNGTN
+477 FNPGNCKAEDKNGTN
-491 FVAPGYASIPNGTAA
+491 FLAPGYASVADGTTA
-506 DGRTIWKVVP
+506 DGRVIYKVIQAP
-516 TVEATTEAELEGSFK
+516 TTRSEIINLLSKDGGSICIGSDYEGGAYLSK
-531 RGSVTAISS
+531 DGVTASFAISNNAVVTPLQKKS
-540 NISTA
+540 QRSTFNIDGTNLNLFGNGKILGPCNVTDSDEGAIWVQGGSTL
-545 TITTCHSKSNLVF
+545 N
-558 KNGSVLKLEPTET
+558 
-571 GSLYTLSVRKN
+571 
-582 SNLTIS
+582 IS
-588 GNGSIIAPV
+588 GNLSI
-597 LINPNPTTSQAAAI
+597 
-611 EVGVQANSGTV
+611 EGGTGGHLNACV
-622 NIYDNVTLEG
+622 IIF
-632 NSGAAGSYAL
+632 
-642 RLVNGTANIY
+642 NGTTNIQNGY
-652 GGHFKT
+652 FHSSIDK
-658 AGGLNG
+658 NG
-664 DSECIYLQSIKP
+664 DSNPCIILAPIKSP
-676 YREAYRQCNLN
+676 TVTGYSKLN
-687 IYGGVFETTGDAK
+687 IYGGVFEADGDAK
-700 YLINCKDE
+700 FVINCQDEDKDRCTV
-708 PYKDG
+708 KV
-713 KCAIKIMGGIFVG
+713 MGGIFVG
-726 FNPADNTAE
+726 FNPADNTAD
-735 GAHTNFVASGY
+735 GAHTNYVAPGY